1 MTNLHPNIVCHLG
14 AYFQKL
20 SLCHCSH
27 SYSHCGYSYCYSF
40 GYGMVWTICLFTV
53 HVSGLIDSF
62 GTESNIFDPCPF
74 LSCLYLV
81 FPFLSRQSSL
91 ESPLVSSVL
100 VFPFCGHF
108 QRLLIHTYVG

>member
-1 MTNLHPNIVCHLG
+1 MVL
-14 AYFQKL
+14 A
-20 SLCHCSH
+20 
-27 SYSHCGYSYCYSF
+27 
-40 GYGMVWTICLFTV
+40 MVWSRLPLCLTD

-62 GTESNIFDPCPF
+62 GTGSNIFDPCLF
-74 LSCLYLV
+74 LYCLYLV

-100 VFPFCGHF
+100 VFLFYGRF